1 MSGRDTPG
9 QKGKKSIAMLSVSL
23 RNDGLSVI
31 PRSYHSRYQ
40 ASLVEPPL
48 FVQ

>member
-9 QKGKKSIAMLSVSL
+9 QQKKSIAMLSVL
-23 RNDGLSVI
+23 PRNDGLSVI
-31 PRSYHSRYQ
+31 PRSYQ
-40 ASLVEPPL
+40 VSLVEPPL